1 MAPTDEHRTPSLSI
15 VIPTTGAADLD
26 ACLES
31 LSQDG
36 YPAHEVVVVDNAS
49 SRSLSYLSERHP
61 RVRMTRNDENRG
73 FVGACNQGAESST
86 GDVVL
91 FLNDDTVVEQGALR
105 ALVDTLVD
113 HPTWGACQAKLLL
126 MDDPTR
132 LDTAGS
138 FMTMTGFLVHR
149 GAYEPES
156 EYVRSDEVF
165 AAKGAALVVWRR
177 ALVEVGLF
185 DPDFFAYFE
194 DSDLCWRLWVAGWEV
209 GFAAD
214 ARIRHRLGATA
225 SRVGADVVQFHS
237 FKNRICSLAKN
248 CGRRRLVWMVPVHLG
263 LCFGVAI
270 WFRVRGRPDLSKA
283 VLRAIA
289 WNGRNARRTLRKRV
303 DVQRTRRVS
312 DADLWPRI
320 STGASLHSLVGY
332 ARITTRSPSKAGV
345 G

>member
-1 MAPTDEHRTPSLSI
+1 MTPIDEHRTPSLSI
-15 VIPTTGAADLD
+15 VIPTTGAADVD

-31 LSQDG
+31 LSRDG
-36 YPAHEVVVVDNAS
+36 YPVVEVVVVDNAS
-49 SRSLSYLSERHP
+49 SRSLLYLSERHP
-61 RVRMTRNDENRG
+61 RVQMIRNDENRG
-73 FVGACNQGAESST
+73 FVGACNQGAEIST
-86 GDVVL
+86 GDVIL

-105 ALVDTLVD
+105 ALVDALVD

-149 GAYEPES
+149 GAYESES

-165 AAKGAALVVWRR
+165 AAKGAALIAWRR
-177 ALVEVGLF
+177 ALDEVGLF

-214 ARIRHRLGATA
+214 ARIRHRLGTTA
-225 SRVGADVVQFHS
+225 STVGADVVQFHS
-237 FKNRICSLAKN
+237 FKNRICSLVKN
-248 CGRRRLVWMVPVHLG
+248 CGRQRLVWMVPVHVG
-263 LCFGVAI
+263 LCFSVAI
-270 WFRVRGRPDLSKA
+270 WFRVRRRPDLSRA
-283 VLRAIA
+283 VFRAIV
-289 WNGRNARRTLRKRV
+289 WNGRNVRRTLRKRAL
-303 DVQRTRRVS
+303 VQRTRRVS

-320 STGASLHSLVGY
+320 STGTSLHSLVGY
-332 ARITTRSPSKAGV
+332 ARTTARSSKARTG
-345 G
+345 